1 MRNNREYRGF
11 RDLKV
16 YQLSYEA
23 AKEVHQIT
31 KAFPREERYSLTD
44 QVRRSSRAIPA
55 IIGEAWKKRRYP
67 KSFVSK
73 LTDASGEQA
82 ETTVWLDF
90 ARDFKY
96 LREEDWER
104 LIVQFEEIG
113 AMLHAMIENPSKFLW

>member
-1 MRNNREYRGF
+1 
-11 RDLKV
+11 
-16 YQLSYEA
+16 
-23 AKEVHQIT
+23 
-31 KAFPREERYSLTD
+31 
-44 QVRRSSRAIPA
+44 
-55 IIGEAWKKRRYP
+55 
-67 KSFVSK
+67 VSK

-104 LIVQFEEIG
+104 LIGQFEEIG